1 MSKRENWLNILRQRD
16 RDREKKARMAEM
28 DEMDKAFEDFSK
40 KCEAAM
46 KACQDFIEMDINKTP
61 EPTLERLEVPKASS
75 QDSVTRGPSLP
86 KVTIVHADKIN
97 G

>member
-40 KCEAAM
+40 ACNKAIE
-46 KACQDFIEMDINKTP
+46 ACQDFRDMNIDKTS

-75 QDSVTRGPSLP
+75 RDSVTMNPYP
-86 KVTIVHADKIN
+86 PF
-97 G
+97 